1 MFIHNITTTVE
12 KGSLNDPLASW
23 KASITSSNLQNWKK
37 MHMSGFPLS
46 PLPLKDFQKLFQLA
60 VRTTASSENYR
71 PNKVLRHFLGYLH
84 IDKLKPH
91 RLPQNIIWSMKGN
104 KTYSLQNYRCNTAKK
119 LPALTLRV
127 FHVIYTKHDIQD

>member
-12 KGSLNDPLASW
+12 KGSLNYPLASW
-23 KASITSSNLQNWKK
+23 KASITSLNLQNCKK
-37 MHMSGFPLS
+37 NAHVWTSFIPPSLEGLPEALS
-46 PLPLKDFQKLFQLA
+46 
-60 VRTTASSENYR
+60 ASSENYR
-71 PNKVLRHFLGYLH
+71 PNKVLWQFLGYLH

-91 RLPQNIIWSMKGN
+91 RLPQKIIWSMKGN

-119 LPALTLRV
+119 LPALRLTLRV